1 MQMQFRPAT
10 IEDAAALSALIRRF
24 APDFTVSPDGSGAEL
39 FLESI
44 TANALAGYIA
54 DPRYRFYAAFDG
66 ADLAGFIAIR
76 DGSHLFHLFVAPEF
90 QRRGL
95 ATRLWQLATASG
107 TSKAFTVNSTRFAV
121 PVYERF
127 GFVQSGPPAEKHGIC
142 FVPMQMPAAVAS

>member
-1 MQMQFRPAT
+1 MQFRPAA
-10 IEDAAALSALIRRF
+10 IEDAEAFSALIRRF
-24 APDFTVSPDGSGAEL
+24 SPDFTVSPDGTGAEP
-39 FLESI
+39 FFESI
-44 TANALAGYIA
+44 SAQAVAGYIA
-54 DPRYRFYAAFDG
+54 DPRYRYHAAFDG

-107 TSKAFTVNSTRFAV
+107 TNKAFTVNSTRFAV

-127 GFVQSGPPAEKHGIC
+127 GFVQSGPLAEKHGIC
-142 FVPMQMPAAVAS
+142 FIPMQRPAPVAS